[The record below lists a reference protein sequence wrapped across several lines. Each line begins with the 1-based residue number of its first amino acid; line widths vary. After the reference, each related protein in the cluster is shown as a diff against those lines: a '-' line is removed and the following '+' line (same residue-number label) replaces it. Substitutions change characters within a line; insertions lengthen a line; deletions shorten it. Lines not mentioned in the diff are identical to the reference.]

1 MARRSAIADLKI
13 EKMFSV
19 SSHQG
24 NAKTHKMR
32 PRYKTHQNGWIPP
45 PSADKGV
52 ERLEPHTWAVG
63 MQNCHNHFGE
73 QLGSFL

>member
-1 MARRSAIADLKI
+1 MARRSAIADLKT

-32 PRYKTHQNGWIPP
+32 HHYKTYQNG
-45 PSADKGV
+45 
-52 ERLEPHTWAVG
+52 
-63 MQNCHNHFGE
+63 
-73 QLGSFL
+73 